1 MKVAK
6 KSLNRSPSGSPPRA
20 TLTLARE
27 TYRKIDQLRGEHSR
41 SAWIQRLIE
50 REEER
55 CARDRFA
62 QKLRKQYTPDV
73 SRETLALNKEFPIH
87 EK

>member
-6 KSLNRSPSGSPPRA
+6 KSPEKSQKASSLRA
-20 TLTLARE
+20 TLTLAGE
-27 TYRKIDQLRGEHSR
+27 TYRKIDELRGGQSR
-41 SAWIQRLIE
+41 SAWVQRLIE
-50 REEER
+50 REDER
-55 CARDRFA
+55 CAREHFA
-62 QKLRKQYTPDV
+62 QKLRQQYTAEV